1 MLKEDPNNNDSQ
13 GVACDIDSAYL
24 IVESNVTS
32 IDLTTWIFVNY
43 KIMQTISNN
52 ILYTHLLYSLKSY
65 NTLNKASN
73 SNDPICIV
81 KNVHLTTMSAKQSSM
96 IAI

>member
-1 MLKEDPNNNDSQ
+1 MLKEDPNNSDSQ

-52 ILYTHLLYSLKSY
+52 I
-65 NTLNKASN
+65 
-73 SNDPICIV
+73 
-81 KNVHLTTMSAKQSSM
+81 Q
-96 IAI
+96 